1 MNFFYLALSSI
12 LLSVQVNAQITL
24 TRADFPRPSANSILP
39 DSVLYSNVNGGTP
52 TSHNLPGMNM
62 IWNES
67 TLTGTPRYQQF
78 LSMSATPLIFQ
89 LLFLSCDYAQPL
101 LNGGNVAG
109 NTLTDAYEYYDYAS
123 SDSRLQVKGF
133 GGNIFIPGQAIA
145 IPLPALY
152 SSPDI
157 IYKFPMLYGNKDSS
171 VSGFD
176 VTLPLGGIIG
186 DIQLKRN
193 QKRVNEVDGWG
204 RLTIPSGGTY
214 DVLRHVS
221 KIDRIDS
228 FITGFFPI
236 GIPTKP
242 IEYKWLG
249 QGMKVPVLQIN
260 GNQNGNNVTIT
271 NTTYWGGY
279 PVGLNTGFNS
289 TNATLYPNPANNQ
302 CAIEFSLN
310 HSSDVDIYIYSINGT
325 LMGEFH
331 FANMKAGKCNEL
343 LPLNSLA
350 SGSYQV
356 VCKTNQQT
364 ILQKLI
370 KL

>member
-1 MNFFYLALSSI
+1 MKKNYLFLFLFLPLYTFS
-12 LLSVQVNAQITL
+12 QITL
-24 TRADFPRPSANSILP
+24 TRADFPRPTGNSPLP

-52 TSHNLPGMNM
+52 TAHTMNGTNV

-67 TLTGTPRYQQF
+67 TLTGTPTYQQF
-78 LSMSATPLIFQ
+78 LSMSATPIIFQ

-109 NTLTDAYEYYDYAS
+109 NTLTDAFEYYDYAS

-133 GGNIFIPGQAIA
+133 GGNILIPGQAVA

-157 IYKFPMLYGNKDSS
+157 IYQFPMVYGNKDSS

-176 VTLPLGGIIG
+176 VTLPLGSVIG
-186 DIQLKRN
+186 DIKLKRS

-214 DVLRHVS
+214 DVLRQVS

-236 GIPTKP
+236 GIPTQP

-260 GNQNGNNVTIT
+260 GNQNGGNVNIT
-271 NTTYWGGY
+271 NSTYWGGY
-279 PVGLNTGFNS
+279 PVGLHEELIN
-289 TNATLYPNPANNQ
+289 TNAFIYPNPANDQ
-302 CAIEFSLN
+302 CAIEFSLKN
-310 HSSDVDIYIYSINGT
+310 NSNVDIYIYALNGI
-325 LMGEFH
+325 LCGEFH
-331 FANMKAGKCNEL
+331 FANREAGKFHAY
-343 LPLNSLA
+343 LPINALA
-350 SGSYQV
+350 NGTYQV